1 MTGHGTKV
9 IRGVKSEAFDR
20 WELPAVDAP
29 RAEQPLKSAKTGV
42 KISELEALQKTAYD
56 EGFALGQK
64 EGLAQGREAGQLEGF
79 AAGEKEAQELAQR
92 MRRIFDTLA
101 EPVRE
106 LDDEVEQALL
116 SLALAVAKQ
125 VIRRELSLQPGE
137 VLAVIKEAVALLP
150 LSARDVSVRL
160 HPDDVRFIRDTL
172 DVGEE
177 SNAWTMVEDPAITR
191 GGCRVVTST
200 AQIDATL
207 EHRLAQLA
215 SSLLGGVRD
224 ADGAEA

>member
-1 MTGHGTKV
+1 MTV
-9 IRGVKSEAFDR
+9 SRIIRGVEGEAFDR
-20 WELPAVDAP
+20 WELPDVDAP
-29 RAEQPLKSAKTGV
+29 RAAPPPKSGGV
-42 KISELEALQKTAYD
+42 EVSELEALQKAAYD
-56 EGFALGQK
+56 EGFAQGRKDGLAQGQK
-64 EGLAQGREAGQLEGF
+64 EGRVEGF
-79 AAGEKEAQELAQR
+79 AAGEQDAQARAQR
-92 MRRIFDTLA
+92 MRRILDALA

-106 LDDEVEQALL
+106 LDDAVEQALVRL
-116 SLALAVAKQ
+116 SLGVARQ
-125 VIRRELSLQPGE
+125 IIRRELSLQPGE

-160 HPDDVRFIRDTL
+160 HPDDARFIRETL
-172 DVGEE
+172 DVGDDAA
-177 SNAWTMVEDPAITR
+177 AWTMVEDPAISR

>member
-1 MTGHGTKV
+1 MTV
-9 IRGVKSEAFDR
+9 SRIIRGVEGEAFDR
-20 WELPAVDAP
+20 WELPDVDAP
-29 RAEQPLKSAKTGV
+29 RAAQPPKSGGV
-42 KISELEALQKTAYD
+42 KVSELEALQKAAYD
-56 EGFALGQK
+56 EGFAQGRKDGLAQGQK
-64 EGLAQGREAGQLEGF
+64 EGRVEGF
-79 AAGEKEAQELAQR
+79 AAGEQDAQALAQR
-92 MRRIFDTLA
+92 MRRILDALA

-106 LDDEVEQALL
+106 LDDAVEQALVRL
-116 SLALAVAKQ
+116 SLGVARQ
-125 VIRRELSLQPGE
+125 IIRRELSLQPGE

-160 HPDDVRFIRDTL
+160 HPDDARFIRETL
-172 DVGEE
+172 DVGDD
-177 SNAWTMVEDPAITR
+177 AAVWTMVEDPAISR